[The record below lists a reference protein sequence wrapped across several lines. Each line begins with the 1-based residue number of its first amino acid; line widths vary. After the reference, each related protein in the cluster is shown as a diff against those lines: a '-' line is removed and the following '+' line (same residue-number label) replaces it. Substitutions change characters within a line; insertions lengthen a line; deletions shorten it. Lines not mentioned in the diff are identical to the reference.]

1 MRSEQILGNP
11 KEKIFGVEI
20 LTAKEKPLKK
30 NIFPKKNLQQGNGR
44 ETIFEIS
51 NESENKDHGSVKKEN
66 QWKSLK
72 VEKKLN
78 MENKEKAVA
87 VSGKND
93 WYGDRFLCCVIRPPG
108 MFFLTDAAKMVH
120 TS

>member
-30 NIFPKKNLQQGNGR
+30 NIFPKK
-44 ETIFEIS
+44 
-51 NESENKDHGSVKKEN
+51 
-66 QWKSLK
+66 
-72 VEKKLN
+72 LN

-87 VSGKND
+87 VSEKMIGMAIA
-93 WYGDRFLCCVIRPPG
+93 FCV
-108 MFFLTDAAKMVH
+108 V
-120 TS
+120 